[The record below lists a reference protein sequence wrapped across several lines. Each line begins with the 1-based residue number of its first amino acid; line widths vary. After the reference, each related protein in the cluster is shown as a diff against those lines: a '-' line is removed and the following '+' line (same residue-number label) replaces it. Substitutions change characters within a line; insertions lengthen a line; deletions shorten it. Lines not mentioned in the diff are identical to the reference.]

1 MEAPRKD
8 VRRRK
13 GWVVVVGLFGSI
25 AATLGGF
32 VLLRSAFGPAKACDY
47 QESGGRPCGDNTI
60 CAMHVANQARCLPF
74 ASQSNAMTAPF
85 RADVRF
91 ACTQGPLAPKGRSH
105 SFATDAYAVDLM
117 PAPDAAEAVVVA
129 PLDGEVHVYDRCE
142 ERDASPNA
150 HNDSPCGA
158 GYGNHVRIWDDT
170 DLVLLGHLA
179 RVTVKEGARV
189 KRGDPIGIAGASGQ
203 AGSRHVH
210 VVVTRLRPGDHI
222 GTILSSVG
230 NKGGV
235 VTKGL
240 MRARKADGGT
250 DGAVSFDALD
260 CAETP
265 KTWWTAAPS
274 P

>member
-1 MEAPRKD
+1 MA
-8 VRRRK
+8 
-13 GWVVVVGLFGSI
+13 GLFGSI
-25 AATLGGF
+25 ALTLGGF
-32 VLLRSAFGPAKACDY
+32 VLLRKAFGPAKTCDY
-47 QESGGRPCGDNTI
+47 QESGGRACDANTI

-74 ASQSNAMTAPF
+74 ATQSNAMTPPF
-85 RADVRF
+85 RSDVAF

-105 SFATDAYAVDLM
+105 SFATDSYAVDLM
-117 PAPDAAEAVVVA
+117 PRAEVAEAVVVA
-129 PLDGEVHVYDRCE
+129 PLDGEVRVFDRCE
-142 ERDASPNA
+142 ERDASPSA
-150 HNDSPCGA
+150 RNDSPCGA

-179 RVTVKEGARV
+179 RVTVKEGALV
-189 KRGDPIGIAGASGQ
+189 KRGDPIGVAGVSGQ

-222 GTILSSVG
+222 GTILGSVG

-240 MRARKADGGT
+240 LRAAPAGGGEARALT
-250 DGAVSFDALD
+250 FDELD
-260 CAETP
+260 CAEPP